1 MTSNISHVGVSQQN
15 VLKPKPLTIPDGMTT
30 DLGILCL
37 WAALGLTM
45 TAVVFALGYG
55 AEVIQALAVSG

>member
-1 MTSNISHVGVSQQN
+1 
-15 VLKPKPLTIPDGMTT
+15 VLKRKPWTIPDGMTT

-45 TAVVFALGYG
+45 TGLVFALGFG
-55 AEVIQALAVSG
+55 AEVVQALQVG